1 MRKSYIRISIVTDI
15 DTTKWEFGR
24 KVLETFCETDP
35 RLVPSGFD
43 NDPKIKKPFYDIAAC
58 EKYWAMDTIIEVDSS
73 ESGYERIFTKWDCDW
88 KRSKAVKYN
97 CTMNHT
103 RGNRLDDLRPGW
115 LSGYFDANKK
125 INWRRLFHRLIEL
138 ASPQFAILHLFTDIE
153 TRDDAFGADHHAI
166 VATDDFF
173 MGPPALILKK
183 RGIPN
188 LGWAT
193 FFGREYTKEIDAE
206 KLRANGF
213 AVEAIGDGHLVTLT
227 ENIFDVADN
236 FALFSARRVELKK
249 LLRPGFIRLTNEPL
263 ATELPENSTPKH
275 ATPPDPDNMEPPAGM
290 LGGSSETILSLD
302 SKFKAQL
309 QLAASTKA
317 PYYLLI
323 TPLNKVILKEL
334 WDRVH
339 EVQGI
344 VHQINPATREVIQIL
359 KRPKSTM
366 RVPYIKISIVTDID
380 TTQWEFGRKVL
391 EAFYETDSR
400 LAPGR
405 LDSDA
410 KIWKLFRGV
419 AACEKYWA
427 KEGIINANK
436 SGRGR
441 VSVKWDCGWTRSEAV
456 EYRYDMIHT
465 MVNQFGELRPGW
477 LKGDADA
484 DRKIDWRR
492 LFHRLVELANPQFAI
507 LHLFT
512 DVETRDDAFGADEHA
527 IIATDDF
534 LMGPPAAILK
544 DRGIPNL
551 AWATFFGREY
561 TQEIDAEKLR
571 ANGFAVEAMGDGHLV
586 TLTENIFDVADNF
599 ALFSARRSELKKL
612 LRPGFIRLTNEP
624 LNQATSPPVDFGPRY
639 APLLN
644 GTWVIPTMRG

>member
-15 DTTKWEFGR
+15 DTTKWDFGK

-43 NDPKIKKPFYDIAAC
+43 NNPKIKKPFHDIAAC
-58 EKYWAMDTIIEVDSS
+58 EKYWAMEAIIDATEFGD
-73 ESGYERIFTKWDCDW
+73 GLIFTKWDCDW

-103 RGNRLDDLRPGW
+103 LVSQLGKLHPGW
-115 LSGYFDANKK
+115 LHGDADANRK
-125 INWRRLFHRLIEL
+125 IDWAGLFHRFIEL
-138 ASPQFAILHLFTDIE
+138 ANPQFAILHLFTDIE
-153 TRDDAFGADHHAI
+153 TRRRAFGEEHHAI
-166 VATDDFF
+166 VAKDDFL
-173 MGPPALILKK
+173 MGPPAAILED

-188 LGWAT
+188 LAWAT
-193 FFGREYTKEIDAE
+193 FFGRDYTKEIDAE

-249 LLRPGFIRLTNEPL
+249 LLRPGFIRLTNEPH
-263 ATELPENSTPKH
+263 ATELPDNSTPKH
-275 ATPPDPDNMEPPAGM
+275 ATPPDPDNMEQPAGM

-344 VHQINPATREVIQIL
+344 VHQINPATREVVRIL
-359 KRPKSTM
+359 KRPKSAM

-380 TTQWEFGRKVL
+380 TTKWEFGRKVL

-400 LAPGR
+400 LAPSR

-477 LKGDADA
+477 IKGDSDA

-624 LNQATSPPVDFGPRY
+624 LIQATSPPVDFGPRY

-644 GTWVIPTMRG
+644 GSWVIPTMRG

>member
-1 MRKSYIRISIVTDI
+1 MEKSYIRISIVTDI

-35 RLVPSGFD
+35 RLVPDGFD
-43 NDPKIKKPFYDIAAC
+43 YALGEKIKRPFYDIAAC
-58 EKYWAMDTIIEVDSS
+58 EKYWAAEAIIE
-73 ESGYERIFTKWDCDW
+73 SGNERTFTKWSCGW
-88 KRSKAVKYN
+88 KRSKAVKYRY
-97 CTMNHT
+97 TMRHT
-103 RGNRLDDLRPGW
+103 LMNRLGELRPGW
-115 LSGYFDANKK
+115 LRGDADANKK
-125 INWRRLFHRLIEL
+125 IDWSRLFHRLIEF
-138 ASPQFAILHLFTDIE
+138 ANPQFAILHLFTNIE
-153 TRDDAFGADHHAI
+153 TRDDAFGTDEHAI
-166 VATDDFF
+166 VAADHFLA
-173 MGPPALILKK
+173 GPPAAVLEDE
-183 RGIPN
+183 GIPN

-193 FFGREYTKEIDAE
+193 FFGRDYTKEIDAE

-236 FALFSARRVELKK
+236 FPLFSARRSELKK
-249 LLRPGFIRLTNEPL
+249 LLRPGFIRLTNEPQ
-263 ATELPENSTPKH
+263 ASELPENSTPRH
-275 ATPPDPDNMEPPAGM
+275 ATPPDPDNTGKPAGM
-290 LGGSSETILSLD
+290 IGGNSGVSLSLD
-302 SKFKAQL
+302 STFKAQL
-309 QLAASTKA
+309 QIAAATKA
-317 PYYLLI
+317 PYSLLV
-323 TPLNKVILKEL
+323 TPLNQVISKEL

-339 EVQGI
+339 EVQGT
-344 VHQINPATREVIQIL
+344 VYQINPPTTIETIRIL
-359 KRPKSTM
+359 RRPKSAM

-380 TTQWEFGRKVL
+380 TTKWEFGRKVL

-586 TLTENIFDVADNF
+586 TLTKNIFDVADNF
-599 ALFSARRSELKKL
+599 PLFSARRSELKKL

-644 GTWVIPTMRG
+644 GSWVIPTIRS

>member
-1 MRKSYIRISIVTDI
+1 MEAII
-15 DTTKWEFGR
+15 DATAFGDG
-24 KVLETFCETDP
+24 L
-35 RLVPSGFD
+35 
-43 NDPKIKKPFYDIAAC
+43 
-58 EKYWAMDTIIEVDSS
+58 
-73 ESGYERIFTKWDCDW
+73 IFTKWDCDW

-103 RGNRLDDLRPGW
+103 LVSQLGKLHPGW
-115 LSGYFDANKK
+115 LKGRADANRK
-125 INWRRLFHRLIEL
+125 IDWAGLFHRLIEL
-138 ASPQFAILHLFTDIE
+138 ANPQFAILHLFTDIE
-153 TRDDAFGADHHAI
+153 TRDDAFGTDHHAI
-166 VATDDFF
+166 VATDDFL
-173 MGPPALILKK
+173 MGPPAAILED

-188 LGWAT
+188 LAWAT
-193 FFGREYTKEIDAE
+193 FFGRDYTKEIDAE

-263 ATELPENSTPKH
+263 AIELPENSTPKH
-275 ATPPDPDNMEPPAGM
+275 ATPPDPDNTGQPAGM
-290 LGGSSETILSLD
+290 IGGNSGVSLSLD
-302 SKFKAQL
+302 SKFKEQL

-344 VHQINPATREVIQIL
+344 VHQINPATREVVRIL
-359 KRPKSTM
+359 KRPKSAM

-380 TTQWEFGRKVL
+380 TTKWEFGRKVL

-571 ANGFAVEAMGDGHLV
+571 ANGFAVEAIGDGHLV

-624 LNQATSPPVDFGPRY
+624 LIQATSPPVDFGPRY

-644 GTWVIPTMRG
+644 GSWVIPTMRG